1 MQNTQDNTKHV
12 GTEYQEN
19 IKADPTLFFEKT
31 LGVTLWEKQLEI
43 VESIRDHKRTTVR
56 SCNSAG
62 KTKVMGDAVLWYLF
76 AYAPCIVVTTAPT
89 FKQVKNQ
96 LWKNIKRSHAHA
108 KTNLGGYVKQT
119 ELEFADDW
127 YAIGVATKD
136 GDAGME
142 SMQGWHS
149 PNILFV
155 IDESSGVGRPVKEA
169 IEGGMIG
176 EGSRLVEIG
185 NPTKPSGD
193 FFDSFSSPLYN
204 KIHISAFDT
213 PNVIAGETVIH
224 GLVTKEWIEDV
235 KTKYGEDS
243 DVYRVR
249 VLGEFPKKDTDTL
262 ISFDLVES
270 AIDAEREEYGEE
282 EFIGLDPSRK
292 GHDMAAFIYRKGNF
306 AKVLETI
313 EKTDTMVLAGKS
325 IKYLKEFPN
334 ARLRIDIIGL
344 GAGTFDR
351 LREQPKFSDRVEGV
365 NVAVAAQDKEQ
376 FLNLRAEGWQV
387 MREWLR
393 DAILEEHKD
402 WYELAAPKYKLTS
415 KGQVQLESKDDMAKR
430 GVKSPNVGDALALT
444 FQKPTEGGILAPM
457 WI

>member
-1 MQNTQDNTKHV
+1 M
-12 GTEYQEN
+12 
-19 IKADPTLFFEKT
+19 
-31 LGVTLWEKQLEI
+31 
-43 VESIRDHKRTTVR
+43 
-56 SCNSAG
+56 
-62 KTKVMGDAVLWYLF
+62 
-76 AYAPCIVVTTAPT
+76 
-89 FKQVKNQ
+89 
-96 LWKNIKRSHAHA
+96 
-108 KTNLGGYVKQT
+108 
-119 ELEFADDW
+119 
-127 YAIGVATKD
+127 
-136 GDAGME
+136 
-142 SMQGWHS
+142 HS

-155 IDESSGVGRPVKEA
+155 VDESSGVGRHVKEA
-169 IEGGMIG
+169 IEGGLIS

-193 FFDSFSSPLYN
+193 FFDTFSSPLYN

-224 GLVTKEWIEDV
+224 GLVTNEWIEDV

-262 ISFDLVES
+262 ISVDLVES
-270 AIDAEREEYGEE
+270 AIDAEREEYGED

-292 GHDMAAFIYRKGNF
+292 GHDVAAFIYRKGNK

-325 IKYLKEFPN
+325 IKYLKEYPN

-351 LREQPKFSDRVEGV
+351 LREQPSVSDRVEGV
-365 NVAVAAQDKEQ
+365 NVAVAATEPEQ
-376 FLNLRAEGWQV
+376 FINLRAEGWQD

-393 DAILEEHKD
+393 DAILEEHPD